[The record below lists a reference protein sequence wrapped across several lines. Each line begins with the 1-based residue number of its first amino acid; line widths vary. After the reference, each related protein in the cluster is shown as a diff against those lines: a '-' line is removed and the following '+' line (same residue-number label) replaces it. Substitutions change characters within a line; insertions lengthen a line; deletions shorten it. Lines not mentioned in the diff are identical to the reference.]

1 MNKRLRNLKVLLD
14 EQIDIYNRPEF
25 IPLDP
30 ISIPHRFTNKEDI
43 EISAFFAASFAWGQ
57 RVTIINKTNDL
68 MERMD
73 NAPFDFILNH
83 DDRDLKRL
91 LGFVHRTF
99 NDTDLFYFIEALRNI
114 YKTEGG
120 LENAF
125 SIQNRSAMDSISAFR
140 RVFLQ
145 YDVPHRTQKHISDP
159 ERGASAKRLNM
170 YLRWMVRK
178 DKRGVDFGIWKK
190 IEPSVLSIPLDV
202 HTGNIARSL
211 GLLSREQ
218 NDRKA
223 VEELDSV
230 LRLFDPEDPVKYD
243 FALFGMG
250 ALPHFK

>member
-1 MNKRLRNLKVLLD
+1 LKSLLD

-30 ISIPHRFTNKEDI
+30 ISIPHRFQKKEDI

-73 NAPFDFILNH
+73 NAPYDFILNH
-83 DDRDLKRL
+83 DDRDLRRM

-125 SIQNRSAMDSISAFR
+125 SYKNLSAMDCISAFR
-140 RVFLQ
+140 KIFLQ
-145 YDVPHRTQKHISDP
+145 YDAPLRTQKHISDP
-159 ERGASAKRLNM
+159 NRGASAKRLNM
-170 YLRWMVRK
+170 YLRWMVRN
-178 DKRGVDFGIWKK
+178 DDQGVDFGIWKGLK
-190 IEPSVLSIPLDV
+190 SSVLSVPLDV
-202 HTGNIARSL
+202 HTGNVARKL

-218 NDRKA
+218 NDRRA
-223 VEELDSV
+223 VEELDQM
-230 LRLFDPEDPVKYD
+230 LRKFDKEDPVKYD

-250 ALPHFK
+250 VSGFL